1 MSQGGKTKQN
11 KTSQWLYLS
20 RMQKPSPLFRSAEPT
35 LPENNVQS
43 AGGPCAN
50 VLIHY
55 RPQQMAVSAPGRRL
69 PGSGRRAQSLLPSSV
84 QLQNTAPLWRDD
96 GCPQEPSWAPSAMQG
111 SMGGQRCKGIMVGGR
126 GVVGLC
132 EPCLDWKS
140 IFIRLT
146 VRRRET
152 HAVLFQHISSWVLL
166 TFLILYT
173 QDLAFDV

>member
-1 MSQGGKTKQN
+1 MAAAFQFSQCKPSHYMSQGGKTKQN

-20 RMQKPSPLFRSAEPT
+20 RMQKPAPLLRSAEPT
-35 LPENNVQS
+35 RPENNVQS

-84 QLQNTAPLWRDD
+84 RLQNTTPLWRDD
-96 GCPQEPSWAPSAMQG
+96 GCPQEPGWAPSAMQG
-111 SMGGQRCKGIMVGGR
+111 SMGGQRCKGIIVGGR

-132 EPCLDWKS
+132 EPCC
-140 IFIRLT
+140 RLEKYFHMIDSQKKGDT
-146 VRRRET
+146 CCIVPA
-152 HAVLFQHISSWVLL
+152 H
-166 TFLILYT
+166 
-173 QDLAFDV
+173 

>member
-1 MSQGGKTKQN
+1 
-11 KTSQWLYLS
+11 
-20 RMQKPSPLFRSAEPT
+20 
-35 LPENNVQS
+35 
-43 AGGPCAN
+43 
-50 VLIHY
+50 
-55 RPQQMAVSAPGRRL
+55 MAVRETPGRRL
-69 PGSGRRAQSLLPSSV
+69 PGSGRAEPASQFCPV
-84 QLQNTAPLWRDD
+84 TNTAPLWRD

-173 QDLAFDV
+173 QDLAFEV